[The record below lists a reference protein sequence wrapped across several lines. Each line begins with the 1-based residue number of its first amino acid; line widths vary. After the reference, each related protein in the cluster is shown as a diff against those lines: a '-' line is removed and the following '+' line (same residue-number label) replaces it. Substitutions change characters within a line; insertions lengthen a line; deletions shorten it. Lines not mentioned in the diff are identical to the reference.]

1 MSCSNIKCDNVGDC
15 RCYRVEGNLALPRC
29 GIDENGVFIPC
40 KNVCC
45 SGGCSDIP
53 IDHFTILKP
62 LSEREPIG
70 AKPIYNEK
78 IRVLFIIAAVLTC
91 ITTCVQLILSRKRT

>member
-1 MSCSNIKCDNVGDC
+1 MSCSNVKCDNVGDC

-29 GIDENGVFIPC
+29 GIDEDGFFIPC

-62 LSEREPIG
+62 LSTKDPVG
-70 AKPIYNEK
+70 TKPIYNEK
-78 IRVLFIIAAVLTC
+78 IRVLFIVAAILTC
-91 ITTCVQLILSRKRT
+91 ITTSLQFILSRKRT

>member
-1 MSCSNIKCDNVGDC
+1 MSCSNVKCDNVGDC

-29 GIDENGVFIPC
+29 GIDEDGFFIPC

-62 LSEREPIG
+62 LSEKEPVTS
-70 AKPIYNEK
+70 KPIYNEK
-78 IRVLFIIAAVLTC
+78 IMVLFAVATGLLC
-91 ITTCVQLILSRKRT
+91 ITTSLQFILSRKRT